1 MASKEELLGES
12 FYHDVVLD
20 NFTGLHNYTPVL
32 QLTPNQ
38 ISTSRPA
45 RCEQMH
51 IPVEVSV
58 FLVLG
63 IISLLENILIIAAIV
78 KNENLHSPMYFFIGS
93 LAIAD
98 LLVSLS
104 NGTESIIIYLLNN
117 GHLLVEEHFIVQL
130 DNLFDSLICISV
142 VASMCSLVAIAVD
155 RYITIFYALRYHSL
169 MTVKRTRWI
178 IGAIWVFCIGCGV
191 IFIIYS
197 DSTPVIICLVLMF
210 LIMLLIMAS
219 LYSHM
224 FLLAR
229 SHVRRIVALPGH
241 NSIHQRASMKGAIT
255 LTMLLGT
262 FIVCWAPFF
271 LHLILMISCP
281 QSLYCVC
288 FMSFFNIYLI
298 LIIINSVLDPLIY
311 SLRSQEMR
319 KTLKEIICCYSLKNV
334 CNSICSAC

>member
-1 MASKEELLGES
+1 KLSCFFS
-12 FYHDVVLD
+12 PTDFPQIQS
-20 NFTGLHNYTPVL
+20 NFTDQGTP
-32 QLTPNQ
+32 
-38 ISTSRPA
+38 
-45 RCEQMH
+45 
-51 IPVEVSV
+51 V

-93 LAIAD
+93 SAFNTIIPA
-98 LLVSLS
+98 LLQDKLS
-104 NGTESIIIYLLNN
+104 QLNVPN
-117 GHLLVEEHFIVQL
+117 STCQWITDFLSDRKQHVKLGKTISL